1 MDHGVGWE
9 RDDAASERAGREH
22 CTTAKTAR
30 HLLFP
35 HEVLLVCQSQNSCR
49 HARLNLRANRAVR
62 CGGVRISTAR
72 VRRTRWELDART
84 RSRAPDWGSG
94 ELFEGVSDAS
104 RLPSWEKGKSNPH
117 QVSALITRLEVLPPP
132 FVVPRDVLEHG
143 GRATLTKLLP
153 PVRGDL
159 RGAQEN
165 YRQSISDALP
175 SYIQRSARG
184 RTCPSATCV
193 QNTRVILACQS
204 AVEFPCGNPLGPRG
218 PPPTPRF
225 RCAPHLRSVIKKTSQ

>member
-1 MDHGVGWE
+1 VDHGVGWE

-143 GRATLTKLLP
+143 GRATLTKLSRRFAGRARKLQTKYLGCTSLVYPEKCSWEDMPIGYLCAEYSRNLGLP
-153 PVRGDL
+153 VSRGVSL
-159 RGAQEN
+159 
-165 YRQSISDALP
+165 RQSPRTEGTSPHPPL
-175 SYIQRSARG
+175 SLRS
-184 RTCPSATCV
+184 
-193 QNTRVILACQS
+193 
-204 AVEFPCGNPLGPRG
+204 
-218 PPPTPRF
+218 PPPQR
-225 RCAPHLRSVIKKTSQ
+225 H